1 MTCPPLAPLLFPHG
15 TMGGCFSKPKPVE
28 VKIEVV
34 IPEKERSKEEMSPNG
49 KASPLIYKVNG
60 TARHYHLEE
69 HPIASSPYH
78 NPKDMVEASVCHVKD
93 LENGQMREV
102 DLGCGKALLIK
113 ESGEFHAVGHKCPH
127 YGAPLVK
134 GVLSKGRVRCPW
146 HGACFNIGTGDI
158 EDFPGLDSLPRFQV
172 KIEKEKVYIRASKQA
187 LQTQRRTKMM
197 AKCISLSNYNLGSTN
212 VLIIGAGAAGLVCA
226 ETLRQEGFSDRIV
239 MCTMDRHLPYDRP
252 KLSKGSCE
260 PACAV
265 RSCSY
270 GCFANSQK
278 HLLPQLVS
286 TSPTLSQQRR
296 NRSPDRPLVSMD
308 SQPEQIALRPK
319 EFFCTYDIE
328 VLTEM
333 QVAAVDIKSKIA
345 VFKDGF
351 KMEYNKLLIATGNT
365 PKALS
370 CKGKEMENVFNIRTP
385 EDANHVVKLA
395 TSKNVVIVGASFLG
409 AVPATGF
416 LKQSGIN
423 IDSKGFIVVNKMMQ
437 TNIPGVFAAGDA
449 VTFPLALRN
458 NKKVNVPHWQMA
470 HMHGRI
476 AALNMLAHGTEISTV
491 PYLWTAMFGKSI
503 RYAGHAEG
511 FDDVVIQGDLD
522 ELKFVAFYTKSD
534 EVVAV
539 ASMNYDP
546 IVSKVAEVLAAGRTI
561 RKRDVELFVR
571 HEPETCLGYQGKAPN
586 MLVAVPS

>member
-1 MTCPPLAPLLFPHG
+1 
-15 TMGGCFSKPKPVE
+15 VE

-34 IPEKERSKEEMSPNG
+34 IPEKERNKEEMSPNG

-69 HPIASSPYH
+69 HPIASNPYH
-78 NPKDMVEASVCHVKD
+78 NPKDVVEASVCHVKD

-113 ESGEFHAVGHKCPH
+113 ENGEFHAVGHKCPH

-146 HGACFNIGTGDI
+146 HGACFNISTGDI
-158 EDFPGLDSLPRFQV
+158 EDFPGLDSLARFQV

-197 AKCISLSNYNLGSTN
+197 AKCISLSNYNLSSTN

-252 KLSKGSCE
+252 KLSK
-260 PACAV
+260 
-265 RSCSY
+265 
-270 GCFANSQK
+270 
-278 HLLPQLVS
+278 
-286 TSPTLSQQRR
+286 
-296 NRSPDRPLVSMD
+296 SMD
-308 SQPEQIALRPK
+308 SHPEQITLRPK

-333 QVAAVDIKSKIA
+333 QVAAVDIKNKTA

-370 CKGKEMENVFNIRTP
+370 CKGKEVENVFNIRTP
-385 EDANHVVKLA
+385 EDANRVVKLA

-409 AVPATGF
+409 MEV
-416 LKQSGIN
+416 
-423 IDSKGFIVVNKMMQ
+423 
-437 TNIPGVFAAGDA
+437 AGY
-449 VTFPLALRN
+449 LAER
-458 NKKVNVPHWQMA
+458 A
-470 HMHGRI
+470 H
-476 AALNMLAHGTEISTV
+476 S
-491 PYLWTAMFGKSI
+491 
-503 RYAGHAEG
+503 
-511 FDDVVIQGDLD
+511 
-522 ELKFVAFYTKSD
+522 
-534 EVVAV
+534 
-539 ASMNYDP
+539 
-546 IVSKVAEVLAAGRTI
+546 VSL
-561 RKRDVELFVR
+561 VELEEVPFKKF
-571 HEPETCLGYQGKAPN
+571 LGERVGR
-586 MLVAVPS
+586 AVMKV